1 MTKRGRRVR
10 SRLIRMKHHA
20 RIAER
25 SALNGELAG
34 EGRAE
39 QEAAGWRQL
48 QFRIQAIGEL
58 IGMPEERL
66 GQAVVS
72 TIETRC
78 TSS

>member
-1 MTKRGRRVR
+1 MALADRTDAHDEAHGAGVR

-25 SALNGELAG
+25 GALNGEFTG

-48 QFRIQAIGEL
+48 QLRIQTIREL
-58 IGMPEERL
+58 IGMP
-66 GQAVVS
+66 
-72 TIETRC
+72 
-78 TSS
+78 